1 MAKTARTTKDEAAK
15 ATSPL
20 PPADD
25 PQEPQGKPNGVDIP
39 PPDAAK
45 KPSKFARFLVKSGVT
60 MTAGEA
66 ASVDVHKPE
75 NGAYFRT
82 HPDESMYEPVH
93 CFEQKVG
100 GKRLYLIDPALIV
113 LPEIEGMV
121 KSVLLAPY
129 VTQFGGL
136 GVWPISIEHGEMGWI
151 KSALHI
157 CELAKTQ
164 WVTAISVKK
173 AQSYRWIVSATDFGE
188 PPWPANLD
196 RDKLLELAFPESDWI
211 LDRDHD
217 ALKRVRGEK

>member
-1 MAKTARTTKDEAAK
+1 MVKRVSIDKSERPPVP
-15 ATSPL
+15 SPAVDL
-20 PPADD
+20 PGDH
-25 PQEPQGKPNGVDIP
+25 EVKPNGSDIP
-39 PPDAAK
+39 EPDAVK

-66 ASVDVHKPE
+66 ASVDVRKPE

-82 HPDESMYEPVH
+82 HSDESMYEPVH

-136 GVWPISIEHGEMGWI
+136 GVWPISIEHGELGWV